1 MDPFLIFEPPHFTP
15 YIDTEMNRE
24 PRDGAMAEVL
34 HIADSQAPVQLR
46 GVTKRFGG
54 AKPLTA
60 LDNVDLEIKRGE
72 LCVLIGLSGSG
83 KSTLL
88 RHINGL
94 HLPSS
99 GSVHVLGTDV
109 TSASRKELRALRKRV
124 GFVFQSFNLVAR
136 STVLENVLTG
146 ALGRLRGP
154 RFGVSSYPNALRQE
168 AANHLERV
176 GLGDRLFQR
185 TGTLSGGQQ
194 QRVGIARM
202 LMQGPELV
210 LADEPVASLDP
221 EASRTVM
228 NLLFQICQ
236 EDGLTVVCSLH
247 QVELALAHGTRL
259 VGLRD
264 GQIVLDVPTAEIDVV
279 GAMRVY
285 ESLGGTPGSPGSF
298 DRYEMSIPQVVDPY
312 GEMALA

>member
-1 MDPFLIFEPPHFTP
+1 MDPFLVFDPMHYTP
-15 YIDTEMNRE
+15 YVDTEMNTE
-24 PRDGAMAEVL
+24 PRVLDGM
-34 HIADSQAPVQLR
+34 APVVSLNDAQPPVSLR

-54 AKPLTA
+54 AQPLTA
-60 LDNVDLEIKRGE
+60 LDHVDLDVKRGE

-94 HLPSS
+94 HLPTS
-99 GSVHVLGTDV
+99 GSVHVLGVDV
-109 TSASRKELRALRKRV
+109 GKASRKELRALRKRV

-154 RFGVSSYPNALRQE
+154 RFGVLSYPNDLRLE
-168 AANHLERV
+168 AARHLERV

-202 LMQGPELV
+202 LMQAPELV

-228 NLLFQICQ
+228 DLLFRICQ

-264 GQIVLDVPTAEIDVV
+264 GQIVLDTPTSEIDVE

-285 ESLGGTPGSPGSF
+285 ERLGGDSSSAGAVGSAVL
-298 DRYEMSIPQVVDPY
+298 DLRE
-312 GEMALA
+312 ELASA

>member
-1 MDPFLIFEPPHFTP
+1 MDPFIAFEPPYYVP
-15 YIDTEMNRE
+15 YLESELNRE
-24 PRDGAMAEVL
+24 VCPTVGGSSSASTLNFA
-34 HIADSQAPVQLR
+34 QAPVSIR
-46 GVTKRFGG
+46 GVTKKFGG
-54 AKPLTA
+54 AQPLTA
-60 LDNVDLEIKRGE
+60 LDRVDLDVKRGE

-88 RHINGL
+88 RHVNGL
-94 HLPSS
+94 HLPTS
-99 GSVHVLGTDV
+99 GSVHVLGVDV
-109 TSASRKELRALRKRV
+109 TKASRKELRALRKRV
-124 GFVFQSFNLVAR
+124 GFVFQNFNLVPRA
-136 STVLENVLTG
+136 TVLENVLTG

-154 RFGVSSYPNALRQE
+154 RFGVIGYSKKLRAE
-168 AANHLERV
+168 AAQHLERV

-228 NLLFQICQ
+228 DLLFQICQ
-236 EDGLTVVCSLH
+236 EDGLTVICSLH

-264 GQIVLDVPTAEIDVV
+264 GVIVLDTPTSEIDVA
-279 GAMRVY
+279 GAMQVY
-285 ESLGGTPGSPGSF
+285 HRLGAEPST
-298 DRYEMSIPQVVDPY
+298 DQIPASVVDLR
-312 GEMALA
+312 EELASA

>member
-1 MDPFLIFEPPHFTP
+1 MDPFLIFDPPFFTP
-15 YIDTEMNRE
+15 YIDTEMNRDPE
-24 PRDGAMAEVL
+24 PLEAGAEVVS
-34 HIADSQAPVQLR
+34 INNSQPPVSLR
-46 GVTKRFGG
+46 GLTKRFGG
-54 AKPLTA
+54 AQPLTA
-60 LDNVDLEIKRGE
+60 LNNVDLDIKRGE

-109 TSASRKELRALRKRV
+109 AKASRKELRALRKRV

-154 RFGVSSYPNALRQE
+154 RFGVMSYSNELRQE
-168 AANHLERV
+168 AARHLERV

-264 GQIVLDVPTAEIDVV
+264 GQIVLDTPTSEIDVA

-285 ESLGGTPGSPGSF
+285 ESLGGSVLRDGSNSSTF
-298 DRYEMSIPQVVDPY
+298 VDLR
-312 GEMALA
+312 EELALA